1 MKKYRS
7 KWFRVAVEG
16 ATTDKRTIKRNWLE
30 QAARNFNRSTYGAR
44 VWLEHL
50 RSLLPDGPF
59 RAYGDVLAVKA
70 EEVEVNGERK
80 LALFAQ
86 IEPTADLIALNK
98 ARQKIY
104 ASIELD
110 ENFADTGEAYLVG
123 MAVTDSPASLGT
135 DVLAFSAEKPEAS
148 PFRDRHYSATAMFSE
163 AIEAELEFEEV
174 SEAPGRFKELLD
186 LVNGLVGRNK
196 AKASQDDTQ
205 FAELGEALTGLLSF
219 ADEQSQ
225 AAAGTAQEVAALK
238 QQLSQLAQDFAALK
252 QQLGEIEDPEQPQ
265 RPPAT
270 GENGQILT
278 DC

>member
-225 AAAGTAQEVAALK
+225 AAAGTAQEVSVLK
-238 QQLSQLAQDFAALK
+238 QQLTQLAQDFAALK
-252 QQLGEIEDPEQPQ
+252 QQLGESDDPGQPK

>member
-238 QQLSQLAQDFAALK
+238 QQLSQLAQDFTALK
-252 QQLGEIEDPEQPQ
+252 QQLTESEDPEQPQ

>member
-1 MKKYRS
+1 MKKFRS
-7 KWFRVAVEG
+7 TWFRVAVEG

-44 VWLEHL
+44 VWLEHF

-70 EEVEVNGERK
+70 EEVDINGERK

-86 IEPTADLIALNK
+86 IEPTTDLIALNK
-98 ARQKIY
+98 AKQKIY
-104 ASIELD
+104 TSIELD

-163 AIEAELEFEEV
+163 AIEVELEFEEV
-174 SEAPGRFKELLD
+174 TEAPSRFKELLD
-186 LVNGLVGRNK
+186 KVNGLLGRSK
-196 AKASQDDTQ
+196 AKADQDDTQ
-205 FAELGEALTGLLSF
+205 FAELGEALTGLLTF

-225 AAAGTAQEVAALK
+225 AAARTAQEVTTLQ
-238 QQLSQLAQDFAALK
+238 QQLNQLSTDFAALK
-252 QQLGEIEDPEQPQ
+252 QQLGESDDPEQPQ

-270 GENGQILT
+270 GEHGQILT